1 MRLHSSQ
8 NQKFNMKFRDIIDF
22 LKNNFKKNS
31 STYTCALGGLFV
43 LAVIALV
50 ISNSSNNNGDDRESK
65 KHKEPEFLY
74 GICIDN
80 YDIHVDTIKK
90 NQFLADIMLKQNI
103 SYNTIIHIEKKHKNV
118 FDIKN
123 IKPGHKHTFLLT
135 RDSIAQA
142 VFWVYEIDKINYAV
156 FSLTDSLTAWKG
168 KKEVTTKIETVE
180 GVIESSLWNA
190 VAATGGD
197 QNITMELSDIYAWT
211 VDFFGIQPGDAFKVV
226 YENRY
231 IKDECIGMGKILAA
245 YLNNAGAEHYAY
257 YFEQNGKG
265 EYFDKEGAN
274 LRKAFLKAPL
284 NYRRISSTF
293 SNARKHPVT
302 KVVRPHHGVD
312 YAAPTGTP
320 VVTIGDGTVIEKGW
334 DKKGGGN
341 YIKVK
346 HNSTY
351 TTTYMHLN
359 GFAKGIQKGSKVK
372 QGQLIGYVGST
383 GMSTGP
389 HLDFRLNKNG
399 KYINPLTFESPSAD
413 PVSEANKAAFE
424 EVMGM
429 YNLQ

>member
-1 MRLHSSQ
+1 
-8 NQKFNMKFRDIIDF
+8 MKFHDIIDF
-22 LKNNFKKNS
+22 LKRNIKANLR
-31 STYTCALGGLFV
+31 TYTCALGGIFIFIIV
-43 LAVIALV
+43 AL
-50 ISNSSNNNGDDRESK
+50 ILSGEKDINNNEYVK
-65 KHKEPEFLY
+65 EVKEPEFLY

-80 YDIHVDTIKK
+80 YDVVVDTIRK
-90 NQFLADIMLKQNI
+90 NQFLSNIMLKQNI
-103 SYNTIIHIEKKHKNV
+103 DYNTITHIEKNHRKV
-118 FDIKN
+118 FDIRK
-123 IKPGHKHTFLLT
+123 IKPGQKHTFLIS
-135 RDSIAQA
+135 RDSIVRPA
-142 VFWVYEIDKINYAV
+142 FWIYEINKIDYAV
-156 FSLTDSLTAWKG
+156 FSLTDSLNAWIG
-168 KKEVTTKIETVE
+168 HKEVTTKIETIE
-180 GVIESSLWNA
+180 GTIESSLWNA
-190 VAATGGD
+190 VAEAGGD
-197 QNITMELSDIYAWT
+197 QNITMELSDIYQWT
-211 VDFFGIQPGDAFKVV
+211 VDFFGIQSGDAFKVV

-231 IKDECIGMGKILAA
+231 IKDECIGMGKILAS
-245 YLNNAGAEHYAY
+245 YLNNAGSEHYAY

-265 EYFDKEGAN
+265 EYFDEEGAN

-334 DKKGGGN
+334 DNKGGGN

-389 HLDFRLNKNG
+389 HLDFRLCKNG
-399 KYINPLTFESPSAD
+399 KYINPLTFESPSSE
-413 PVSEANKAAFE
+413 PVSEANKSAFE
-424 EVMGM
+424 EFVRTIEF
-429 YNLQ
+429 

>member
-1 MRLHSSQ
+1 
-8 NQKFNMKFRDIIDF
+8 MKFRNIFHKSLLIVNYTLLIISSFF
-22 LKNNFKKNS
+22 LFSCDNSDNNKQ
-31 STYTCALGGLFV
+31 
-43 LAVIALV
+43 
-50 ISNSSNNNGDDRESK
+50 ESEK
-65 KHKEPEFLY
+65 VKEPEYLY

-80 YDIHVDTIKK
+80 YDVVVDTIRK
-90 NQFLADIMLKQNI
+90 NQFLSNIMLKQDI
-103 SYNTIIHIEKKHKNV
+103 DYNTITHIEKKHRKV
-118 FDIKN
+118 FDIRR
-123 IKPGHKHTFLLT
+123 IKPGQKHTFLIS
-135 RDSIAQA
+135 RDS
-142 VFWVYEIDKINYAV
+142 VPTPEFWIYEIDKINYAV
-156 FSLTDSLTAWKG
+156 FSLTDSLTAWIG
-168 KKEVTTKIETVE
+168 HKEVETKVEYIE

-190 VAATGGD
+190 MAAAGGD
-197 QNITMELSDIYAWT
+197 QNITMELSDIYSWT
-211 VDFFGIQPGDAFKVV
+211 VDFFGIQPGDTFKVV

-231 IKDECIGMGKILAA
+231 IKDECIGMGKILAS
-245 YLNNAGAEHYAY
+245 YLNNAGSPHYAY

-265 EYFDKEGAN
+265 EYFDEEGAN

-284 NYRRISSTF
+284 NYRRISSHF

-320 VVTIGDGTVIEKGW
+320 VVTVGDGTVIEKGW

-341 YIKVK
+341 YIKIK

-359 GFAKGIQKGSKVK
+359 GFAKGIKKGDRVK

-413 PVSEANKAAFE
+413 PVSSDNKVAFE
-424 EVMGM
+424 EKVNEFKGVI
-429 YNLQ
+429 

>member
-1 MRLHSSQ
+1 
-8 NQKFNMKFRDIIDF
+8 MKFRNIFNKSLYIIHCT
-22 LKNNFKKNS
+22 LLI
-31 STYTCALGGLFV
+31 TLLLF
-43 LAVIALV
+43 
-50 ISNSSNNNGDDRESK
+50 SCGNSNNNKKESK
-65 KHKEPEFLY
+65 KSKEPEYLY

-80 YDIHVDTIKK
+80 YDVVVDTIRK
-90 NQFLADIMLKQNI
+90 NQFLSNIMLKQDI
-103 SYNTIIHIEKKHKNV
+103 DYNTITHIEKKHRKV
-118 FDIKN
+118 FDIRR
-123 IKPGHKHTFLLT
+123 IKPGQKHTFLIS
-135 RDSIAQA
+135 RDSIPTPA
-142 VFWVYEIDKINYAV
+142 FWIYEINKIDYAV
-156 FSLTDSLTAWKG
+156 FSLTDSLTAWIG
-168 KKEVTTKIETVE
+168 HKEVETKIEYIE

-190 VAATGGD
+190 MAAAGGD
-197 QNITMELSDIYAWT
+197 QNITMELSDIYSWT
-211 VDFFGIQPGDAFKVV
+211 VDFFGIQPGDTFKVV

-231 IKDECIGMGKILAA
+231 IKDECIGMGKILAS
-245 YLNNAGAEHYAY
+245 YLNNAGSPHYAY

-265 EYFDKEGAN
+265 EYFDEKGAN

-284 NYRRISSTF
+284 NYRRISSHF

-320 VVTIGDGTVIEKGW
+320 VVTVGDGVVIEKGW

-341 YIKVK
+341 YIKIK

-359 GFAKGIQKGSKVK
+359 GFAKGIKKGDRVK

-399 KYINPLTFESPSAD
+399 KYINPLTFESPSAN
-413 PVSEANKAAFE
+413 PVSNENKVAFE
-424 EVMGM
+424 EKVNEFHGM
-429 YNLQ
+429 I